1 MKRTRLLLPLL
12 TALLILPSCDLAPLD
27 EGVVN
32 TDYYCI
38 MRDDYTTKAS
48 FKYTN
53 DYFRAD
59 PKVFDK
65 NLALMSFVAAANS
78 GQKKHMEKYH
88 KEISFAPFYYSTIYD
103 TGSGEDTYGIYL
115 ANRAIDD
122 FQVISLSFRSYDY
135 TLEWVSNVTLGET
148 GNHEGFE
155 DASNKALEEFTTQI
169 KAKFP
174 NSKLKLWIN
183 GFSRGGALANMFTT
197 KLLNGNDLGF
207 TTDNVY
213 CYTFEAPAG
222 LTEENRK
229 DYPNI
234 FNCTNK
240 ADIVVNVPPAQ
251 YGLYRSGIDIELL
264 KDDTDFDTLF
274 ANYVKSIYNAE
285 DAQKLIDDFPKFKAN
300 PTSRTD
306 IDEETY
312 LEKYYKNELEFMKYA
327 INKII
332 TYENEDFGIKDRAQ
346 YVKNVQPVARL
357 GSKILFSL
365 NYHQKAAML
374 IRFNANY
381 LAEGRRGHLV
391 TLISSFFK
399 EEINQETGNEIGE
412 DNLYNFVKDYL
423 YYANFQ
429 YDEAELK
436 SGVKTLRT
444 LILEF
449 DVSTL
454 LGIFDHLDNYRR
466 ALYFHWHEASYVLLK
481 ALADAE

>member
-1 MKRTRLLLPLL
+1 MKKTKLLLPIL
-12 TALLILPSCDLAPLD
+12 TALLILPSCDLS
-27 EGVVN
+27 VVDDGMVT

-38 MRDDYTTKAS
+38 MRDDYTTQGTFHYK
-48 FKYTN
+48 N

-59 PKVFDK
+59 PKTFDSG
-65 NLALMSFVAAANS
+65 LALMSFVAAANS
-78 GQKKHMEKYH
+78 GQKKEMEKYH
-88 KEISFAPFYYSTIYD
+88 RAINFSPFYHSKIYD
-103 TGSGEDTYGIYL
+103 TGSQEDTYGIYL
-115 ANRAIDD
+115 ASRTIDD
-122 FQVISLSFRSYDY
+122 FDVISLSFRSYDY

-155 DASNKALEEFTTQI
+155 SASNGAIEEFTAQV
-169 KAKFP
+169 KDKFAGK
-174 NSKLKLWIN
+174 KLKLWVN

-222 LTEENRK
+222 FTEENRK

-240 ADIVVNVPPAQ
+240 ADIVVNVPPAE
-251 YGLYRSGIDIELL
+251 YGLYRSGIDVELM
-264 KDDTDFDTLF
+264 KEDTDFDKLF
-274 ANYVKSIYNAE
+274 ADYVHSIYNDE
-285 DAQKLIDDFPKFKAN
+285 DAQALIDDFPKFKAN
-300 PTSRTD
+300 TTERTD
-306 IDEETY
+306 ISPEKY
-312 LEKYYKNELEFMKYA
+312 LDKYYKNELEFMKYA
-327 INKII
+327 IHKII
-332 TYENEDFGIKDRAQ
+332 TYENEDFGIKNRAQ

-381 LAEGRRGHLV
+381 LAEGRSGKLV

-399 EEINQETGNEIGE
+399 DEINPDTGNEIGE
-412 DNLYNFVKDYL
+412 DNLYEFVKEYL

-429 YDEAELK
+429 YDDAELR
-436 SGVKTLRT
+436 SGVKTLRS

-454 LGIFDHLDNYRR
+454 VGIFEHLSNYRR
-466 ALYFHWHEASYVLLK
+466 ALYFHWHEATYVLVK
-481 ALADAE
+481 ALGE